1 MPSAPLSLRLT
12 GYGLLGL
19 LVQVPFTGTHT
30 SLWMLA
36 VCAAGGLVLDGLDEL
51 LRLPTPLRAVGLV
64 LGIYA
69 LGNGAGWAVE
79 QLGGECPW
87 AVTAPGRLVQH
98 GYVRLDHAPLW
109 FGLALTIRPFRKGL
123 DRLHVALASPAAA
136 RTAEHERSLST
147 ERSTPSGI

>member
-1 MPSAPLSLRLT
+1 MPSAPLSMRLT

-19 LVQVPFTGTHT
+19 LLQLPFTGTHT

-36 VCAAGGLVLDGLDEL
+36 LCGAGGLVLDGADEL
-51 LRLPTPLRAVGLV
+51 LRLPTPLRALGLM
-64 LGIYA
+64 LCIYA

-87 AVTAPGRLVQH
+87 AVAAPGRLVKH

-109 FGLALTIRPFRKGL
+109 FGLALTIRPLRRGL
-123 DRLHVALASPAAA
+123 DRLHAAVASPPVD
-136 RTAEHERSLST
+136 RTAEHERGFST
-147 ERSTPSGI
+147 ERGTPSGI